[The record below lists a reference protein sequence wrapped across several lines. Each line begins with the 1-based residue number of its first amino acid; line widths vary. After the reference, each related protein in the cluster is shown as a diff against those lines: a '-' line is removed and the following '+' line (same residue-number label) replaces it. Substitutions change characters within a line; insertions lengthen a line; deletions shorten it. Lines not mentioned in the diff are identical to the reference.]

1 MKKESKVFIIYILFL
16 LQSTFANIAHPV
28 TPKFVTGL
36 GIDDYMFGVFFAS
49 MSFGLM
55 IGGFLWGHLGELKNK
70 KYIIVIG
77 ILIYAVGQVLFG
89 YSTNPFIMVLFRILS
104 GFGSSAPVTLFTAQ
118 VIESSSKD
126 KRTRNLGY
134 SVAFM
139 TMGTSIGYYLGG
151 QLGSNPTLID
161 IFNTDN
167 FSRVFLIQGILNVVL
182 ALAVM
187 VFFNFE
193 HKKVEQSKTSIFTS
207 LKYIGSLKPT
217 LFIFLISLALFSMGR
232 INVEKYLDVYFNE
245 LGYLS
250 ADIGTF
256 VMITGFVSLFTS
268 FLIVPLFKKAKK
280 LLTVI
285 LVMHILS
292 AIIIIYVFNSSNFM
306 FNIYSFYMVFIVL
319 RTIYQ
324 PLEQTYISEQVTDGK
339 YSLAMGVRQ
348 SFFSL
353 GMIIGPL
360 LGGFLYQIKPNF
372 LFNSTAIMFILSSI
386 LLVVIILLLRKQKTH
401 INL

>member
-1 MKKESKVFIIYILFL
+1 MKRESKVFIIYILL
-16 LQSTFANIAHPV
+16 LFQSTFANISHPV

-55 IGGFLWGHLGELKNK
+55 IGGFLWGHLGDLKNK
-70 KYIIVIG
+70 KYIIVTG
-77 ILIYAVGQVLFG
+77 ILIYAAGQVLFG
-89 YSTNPFIMVLFRILS
+89 YSSNPFVMVLFRILS
-104 GFGSSAPVTLFTAQ
+104 GFGTSAAITLFTAQ

-126 KRTRNLGY
+126 QRTRNLGY

-151 QLGSNPTLID
+151 QLGSNPALVN
-161 IFNTDN
+161 IFSTNDC
-167 FSRVFLIQGILNVVL
+167 SRVFLIQGILNVF
-182 ALAVM
+182 LAVAVM
-187 VFFNFE
+187 FLFNFE
-193 HKKVEQSKTSIFTS
+193 HNKLEKNKTSIFTS

-245 LGYLS
+245 LGYLT

-268 FLIVPLFKKAKK
+268 FLIVPLFKKTKK
-280 LLTVI
+280 LLSVI
-285 LVMHILS
+285 LIMHVAS
-292 AIIIIYVFNSSNFM
+292 ALIIFYVFNSSDFM

-372 LFNSTAIMFILSSI
+372 LFNSSVAMFLLSSI
-386 LLVVIILLLRKQKTH
+386 LLVCILYVLRKEK
-401 INL
+401 IDIEL